1 MPDIVLGFKGAFRP
15 GIGDVGEVDTMSRRR
30 SVVACGCLVLLA
42 ACTFTRKGTLTKLP
56 TGPEIAVTVAVTE
69 TSATV
74 KGTDAETGEE
84 FEGVLHA
91 EEAKPDRGMAAP
103 APPLG
108 GSPVTPG
115 VAPPPM
121 TGARETI
128 QMSGRLEGS
137 QGTSLKCVVQVER
150 TLTLKGSGTCRIAD
164 TDDLNPAYRLRF

>member
-1 MPDIVLGFKGAFRP
+1 
-15 GIGDVGEVDTMSRRR
+15 MSRRW
-30 SVVACGCLVLLA
+30 SVVACGYLVLLC

-56 TGPEIAVTVAVTE
+56 TGPEIKVTVAVAE

-91 EEAKPDRGMAAP
+91 EEVKPDRGMAAP

-108 GSPVTPG
+108 GGSVTPG

-137 QGTSLKCVVQVER
+137 KGTSLKCVVQVER

-164 TDDLNPAYRLRF
+164 SDDLNPAYRLRF